1 MSGSLIK
8 ISETTVSSD
17 VGSVTLTGI
26 DSTYDVYMVTYN
38 NVQNASDNTNLSL
51 RFTESGTANT
61 TTNYD
66 VSYRYLKSN
75 TASSN
80 NNYTNV
86 NQAYLNFGVGASTN
100 ETQQGT
106 IYIFNAN
113 NSSQYTFFTSEST
126 YANVF
131 TQNWGGAGGGVFTV
145 NSSVD
150 GVNFLMTVG
159 DISSGTFKLYGLK
172 K

>member
-1 MSGSLIK
+1 MEGSLIK
-8 ISETTVSSD
+8 ISEATVSSEVSD
-17 VGSVTLTGI
+17 ISVTGI
-26 DSTYDVYMVTYN
+26 DSTYDVYMITYY

-51 RFTESGTANT
+51 RFTEGGTPNT

-66 VSYRYLKSN
+66 VAYKYLKSN
-75 TASSN
+75 AASSN
-80 NNYTNV
+80 NTYTNV

-145 NSSVD
+145 ASAVD

-159 DISSGTFKLYGLK
+159 NIASGTFKLYGLK